1 MNKISKVRKGAV
13 YRWRWSPKLKRE
25 LEAAA
30 KDEGTSINTILDRA
44 IREWLAKRARHGK
57 ETDEERARKRASL
70 IACAGYYEGDGTS
83 ATNERV
89 REVVGEYLEAK
100 YGRRHTR

>member
-1 MNKISKVRKGAV
+1 MNKMSKIGKGEV
-13 YRWRWSPKLKRE
+13 YTWRPGAKLKMA

-30 KDEGTSINTILDRA
+30 KDENASVDAVLERA
-44 IREWLAKRARHGK
+44 VREWLARRPKKKKEQAGKRA
-57 ETDEERARKRASL
+57 AL
-70 IACAGYYEGDGTS
+70 MACAGYYEGDGTS

-100 YGRRHTR
+100 HGHRHTR